1 MAGLLSD
8 AELAV
13 MRALVTIT
21 LDLSCVIQRTTA
33 SKDAWG
39 GLSATTPT
47 STATMCSLAKP
58 SAQLSQQYAA
68 RLANQQAWVARF
80 TDGTDIREGDVV
92 LVSGQALTV
101 QAVLTPNSY
110 SVSTRALVATDR

>member
-8 AELAV
+8 AELAA
-13 MRALVTIT
+13 MRALVTTT
-21 LDLSCVIQRTTA
+21 LDLSCVIQRTTTG
-33 SKDAWG
+33 KDQWG
-39 GLSATTPT
+39 GQSIAST
-47 STATMCSLAKP
+47 SSVATMCSLAKP
-58 SAQLSQQYAA
+58 TAQLSQQYAA